1 MWMESKLTSKN
12 KISIT
17 EKLKNWKKRKEK
29 REKRKEK
36 REKRKEN
43 WYSGNYQKNKI
54 KSYN

>member
-1 MWMESKLTSKN
+1 MESKLTSKN

-17 EKLKNWKKRKEK
+17 EKLKKEK

-43 WYSGNYQKNKI
+43 
-54 KSYN
+54 